1 MNAPT
6 LRQALVRSRMLYD
19 RSALDAQIARMA
31 DEIAA
36 DYAAGAQADA
46 AGADAGDD
54 ASILADTPLFV
65 TVMHGGLPFAGQLA
79 FALGERGLD
88 LEFDYLHATRYRGQT
103 SGSGLAWLH
112 RPATPMR
119 GRRVLLA
126 DDILDEGHTLLAV
139 KRWCEDQGA
148 REVRVAVLALKR
160 HDRCVEDICADYV
173 GVEVPDAYV
182 FGYGMD
188 YYEQGRNLPAIY
200 ALND

>member
-1 MNAPT
+1 MTSPD
-6 LRQALVRSRMLYD
+6 LKQALCNADVVHERAVLE
-19 RSALDAQIARMA
+19 SAIARMA
-31 DEIAA
+31 DEIRA
-36 DYAAGAQADA
+36 DYADGEV
-46 AGADAGDD
+46 
-54 ASILADTPLFV
+54 PLYV
-65 TVMHGGLPFAGQLA
+65 TVMHGGMPFAAQLA
-79 FALGERGLD
+79 FAVGERGLD
-88 LEFDYLHATRYRGQT
+88 LQFDYLHATRYRGQT

-148 REVRVAVLALKR
+148 ADVRVAVLAVKV
-160 HDRCVEDICADYV
+160 HDRCVDGICADYV

-188 YYEQGRNLPAIY
+188 YQEQGRNLPAIY
-200 ALND
+200 ALKG

>member
-1 MNAPT
+1 MTGPQ
-6 LRQALVRSRMLYD
+6 LKDALAKSDVVHD
-19 RSALDAQIARMA
+19 RDALAMAIERMA
-31 DEIAA
+31 DEIRE
-36 DYAAGAQADA
+36 DF
-46 AGADAGDD
+46 GDEEV
-54 ASILADTPLFV
+54 PLFV
-65 TVMHGGLPFAGQLA
+65 TVMHGGLPFAAQLA

-119 GRRVLLA
+119 DRRVLLA

-148 REVRVAVLALKR
+148 REVRVAVLAVKV
-160 HDRCVEDICADYV
+160 HDRCVEGICADYV

-188 YYEQGRNLPAIY
+188 YYEQGRNLSEIY
-200 ALND
+200 ALRE